1 MRCDVRLAASR
12 TEVWQWI
19 TEADRLRRW
28 LADEVE
34 VVGEG
39 ELRLTGVADDG
50 GSTIERFQTV
60 AEGEDTLL
68 VVSFERLEQDWD
80 SATKL
85 SFTLTG
91 DSPCE
96 LTVLQEGF
104 ERLKLSRC
112 MTDWEFY
119 RRRWRSAFER
129 LDAEIRSAS
138 AQRPAD

>member
-1 MRCDVRLAASR
+1 
-12 TEVWQWI
+12 VWQWI
-19 TEADRLRRW
+19 TEVDRLRRW

-34 VVGEG
+34 EVGEG

-50 GSTIERFQTV
+50 DRRIERFQTV

-68 VVSFERLEQDWD
+68 VVSFERLEQEWD

-85 SFTLTG
+85 SFTLRG
-91 DSPCE
+91 GSPCE

-104 ERLKLSRC
+104 ERLTLSRC

-119 RRRWRSAFER
+119 RRR
-129 LDAEIRSAS
+129 EIRGAS